1 VIAPA
6 PGTSN
11 ASGICRVLTRL
22 CGLRGRQV
30 ISGERQDAVDRI
42 QRRPVRQQSRVRGRV
57 PVATSSSASGRRGRA
72 RGHRRSQ
79 PPGRRERRPDDRLSH
94 LIDLELV
101 EVPAPGPVRELP
113 LNPLLVWWG
122 LDDATLTRGVST
134 EACAP
139 PVSRDRRPGGHR
151 GTLHQSRRE
160 PTAPRDARCSSR
172 AVVSGW
178 STRHSLACGCERVR
192 GRPAYSCQG
201 LSPGLGRRG
210 ASGAGFSARQARRRK
225 LGTEPADRPTSSE
238 RGSHHSP
245 LRDPAAAAS
254 GTAATAHDRVSHPPS
269 RQCLVAHLPPPQE
282 LPRDLNLDRLAAQGP
297 LELGGPASDPGR
309 LKAPHARPRLSR
321 RASGAAGSLRG
332 RARGGSRRSTVARE
346 EREHELGFTEAD
358 GLEPVALED

>member
-1 VIAPA
+1 M
-6 PGTSN
+6 PGW
-11 ASGICRVLTRL
+11 ASRWGRGSLGHARDDQETFD
-22 CGLRGRQV
+22 RGR
-30 ISGERQDAVDRI
+30 RC
-42 QRRPVRQQSRVRGRV
+42 
-57 PVATSSSASGRRGRA
+57 VAFA
-72 RGHRRSQ
+72 RGCGR
-79 PPGRRERRPDDRLSH
+79 PNAPGRR
-94 LIDLELV
+94 
-101 EVPAPGPVRELP
+101 
-113 LNPLLVWWG
+113 
-122 LDDATLTRGVST
+122 
-134 EACAP
+134 
-139 PVSRDRRPGGHR
+139 
-151 GTLHQSRRE
+151 
-160 PTAPRDARCSSR
+160 ARCSSR

-245 LRDPAAAAS
+245 FRDPAAAAS

-269 RQCLVAHLPPPQE
+269 RRCLVAHLPPPQE

-358 GLEPVALED
+358 GLEPVELED